1 MTHQSPEEAL
11 QDAESPV
18 EMLRNSQKGPH
29 AFLPTAEFTNRRD
42 EQRARRKTRV
52 LFAQGVGPVPTK
64 VWTGAIHLAGTL
76 GAFFNPAPKH
86 GYAGRGL

>member
-1 MTHQSPEEAL
+1 MPKVRSKCCATRRKVPTRF
-11 QDAESPV
+11 P
-18 EMLRNSQKGPH
+18 G
-29 AFLPTAEFTNRRD
+29 TAEFTNRKD

-52 LFAQGVGPVPTK
+52 LFAQGVGPVPMI